1 MFLRHLRLIPNSFTR
16 PLKKLQK
23 TFIFLLRET
32 KNPLLLH
39 PLSER
44 ERVLKTAETRSGRET
59 GERGERS
66 ERGPFE
72 KKIEKVLGG
81 TGKGITFATRF
92 REENR

>member
-1 MFLRHLRLIPNSFTR
+1 MKRKTLYFCTRFPKGSEFLRRLRR
-16 PLKKLQK
+16 
-23 TFIFLLRET
+23 
-32 KNPLLLH
+32 
-39 PLSER
+39 
-44 ERVLKTAETRSGRET
+44 RSGRET

-92 REENR
+92 REGDDSRDAGEVL